1 MIDRLHLLLSRH
13 GGQSLTQ
20 RFVRATALLAT
31 VVLLLTVLTSWWL
44 AQTQNEATERMLRQ
58 KEVNYTATLIAT
70 IIRGVSSGMAE
81 MADGSLLSAAIT
93 DSAGRESY
101 LHPYISTIHHVNG
114 IPVSVLFTDYRG
126 QELSSNSYASFSPK
140 DRAWLAGQLA
150 AGTEQVVVQEGES
163 GPELLAVELIK
174 PPRTGQ
180 PEGAL
185 AYKFSLNSAF
195 HEDFMTLSWK
205 GKAGDELIGKD
216 KRISAPVDLPVQFS
230 TLNFRVVT
238 DKPSTSLPVDSKQL
252 VLIFSLAL
260 VMAASVLILGRR
272 LALALTR
279 QLRQLEAFSSQVVRE
294 GFGIARA
301 DVQGSDEVASL
312 AMSVNH
318 MLDTLHTQHS
328 RLQQESERRN
338 KLLARYRLLIEG
350 TNAISWE
357 AQLPEFNYI
366 FVSPQAVRL
375 FGFAVDDWHIA
386 GFWERQVHPD
396 DLESVLLDREIA
408 VTSAEDYRCEY
419 RLRHKNGDYKWI
431 EEIGSV
437 VFAEDNTSLAFRG
450 ILLDVGQ
457 RKAAENEI
465 QQLAFYDSLTGL
477 PNRRLLLDRLR
488 DMVEAG
494 AGSTTHGAILFID
507 LDNFK
512 TLNDTFGHDLGDL
525 LLQQVA
531 QRLQAAVRKNDIVA
545 RLGGDEFVV
554 MLDSGLEELEQ
565 IAASA
570 KIVADKILN
579 TLHQPYILRGHE
591 HDSSASIG
599 VYLFDPTQDTVT
611 EMLQRADLAMYHAKS
626 AGRNEIRF
634 FDPGMQSILARRSGM
649 EVELRRALRKNEFVL
664 HYQPQIRDDNSLRSF
679 EVLVR
684 WQHPERG
691 MVSPAEFIGLA
702 EETGL
707 IVPIGLWVLEQAC
720 KKLVEWSSHPS
731 TAGLSLSVNV
741 SVRQFRFEHFVEQV
755 LGMVAKT
762 GADPH
767 KLKLELTESL
777 LVEDM
782 ESTIRKIKQLKASG
796 LCFSLDDFGTGYS
809 SLSYLRRLPLDEIKI
824 DQSFFRNM
832 LNDETDAAIV
842 RTIVVLAQSLQLDL
856 IAEGVENELQ
866 REFLI
871 EHGCYV
877 FQGFLFGRAMDEQQL
892 QLYLREKLLDKNKAD
907 DLTVSS

>member
-1 MIDRLHLLLSRH
+1 MMHYLYALLSRH
-13 GGQSLTQ
+13 GGQNLTQ
-20 RFVRATALLAT
+20 RFARATALLAT
-31 VVLLLTVLTSWWL
+31 VVLLLTVMASWWL
-44 AQTQNEATERMLRQ
+44 AQAQNEATERVLRQ
-58 KEVNYTATLIAT
+58 KEANYTATLIGT
-70 IIRGVSSGMAE
+70 TIRGVSSRMAE

-114 IPVSVLFTDYRG
+114 IPVAILFTDFLGR
-126 QELSSNSYASFSPK
+126 ELSSNSYANFSQQ
-140 DRAWLAGQLA
+140 DRNWLAKQLE
-150 AGTEQVVVQEGES
+150 AGTEQVKIQEGES
-163 GPELLAVELIK
+163 GPELLAIELIK

-185 AYKFSLNSAF
+185 AYKFSLNSVF
-195 HEDFMTLSWK
+195 HADFMTLSWK

-216 KRISAPVDLPVQFS
+216 KRISAPVELPLAYS
-230 TLNFRVVT
+230 YLNFRVVT
-238 DKPSTSLPVDSKQL
+238 EKPVTTMPVDNKQL
-252 VLIFSLAL
+252 ALIITLAL
-260 VMAASVLILGRR
+260 IMAASVLMLGRR

-279 QLRQLEAFSSQVVRE
+279 QLRQLESFSSEVVRD

-301 DVQGSDEVASL
+301 DVHGSDEVSSL
-312 AMSVNH
+312 AISVNH
-318 MLDTLHTQHS
+318 MLDTLHSQHAL
-328 RLQQESERRN
+328 LQQESERRN
-338 KLLARYRLLIEG
+338 QLLARYRLLIEG

-357 AQLPEFNYI
+357 AQLPDFNYI

-375 FGFAVDDWHIA
+375 FGYTIDEWQVA
-386 GFWERQVHPD
+386 GFWERHVHPD
-396 DLESVLLDREIA
+396 DMESVQLDRGIA
-408 VTSAEDYRCEY
+408 SDSAEDYRCEY
-419 RLRHKNGDYKWI
+419 RLRHQNGDYMWI

-437 VFAEDNTSLAFRG
+437 VFSEDNVSLAFRG

-457 RKAAENEI
+457 RKSAENEI

-488 DMVEAG
+488 EMVEAG
-494 AGSTTHGAILFID
+494 AGSETHGAILFID

-512 TLNDTFGHDLGDL
+512 TLNDTLGHDMGDL

-554 MLDSGLEELEQ
+554 MLQSGVEAIEE
-565 IAASA
+565 ITASA
-570 KIVADKILN
+570 QIVASKILQA
-579 TLHQPYILRGHE
+579 LDKPYFLRSYE
-591 HDSSASIG
+591 HHGSASIG

-611 EMLQRADLAMYHAKS
+611 EMLQRADLAMYHAKA
-626 AGRNEIRF
+626 AGRNDICF
-634 FDPGMQSILARRSGM
+634 FDPGMQSVLTRRSGM
-649 EVELRRALRKNEFVL
+649 EVDLRRALRKNEFVL
-664 HYQPQIRDDNSLRSF
+664 YYQPQIKDDNSLRSF

-691 MVSPAEFIGLA
+691 LVSPVEFIGLA

-707 IVPIGLWVLEQAC
+707 IVPIGLWVLEQTC
-720 KKLVEWSSHPS
+720 KKLVEWSTDPA
-731 TAGLSLSVNV
+731 TADLTLSANV
-741 SVRQFRFEHFVEQV
+741 SVRQFRYEHFVEQV
-755 LGMVAKT
+755 LGVVAKT
-762 GADPH
+762 GADPR

-796 LCFSLDDFGTGYS
+796 ICFSLDDFGTGYS

-824 DQSFFRNM
+824 DQSFFRNI
-832 LNDETDAAIV
+832 LHDETDAAIV
-842 RTIVVLAQSLQLDL
+842 RTIVVLAQSLQLEL

-877 FQGFLFGRAMDEQQL
+877 FQGFLFGQPMDERAL
-892 QLYLREKLLDKNKAD
+892 RAYLTEKLADKNK
-907 DLTVSS
+907 TSTITIT

>member
-1 MIDRLHLLLSRH
+1 MIHYLHALLTRH
-13 GGQSLTQ
+13 GGQNLTQ
-20 RFVRATALLAT
+20 RFARATALLAT
-31 VVLLLTVLTSWWL
+31 VVLLLTVLASWWL
-44 AQTQNEATERMLRQ
+44 AQTQNETTERVLRQ
-58 KEVNYTATLIAT
+58 KEVNYTATLIGT
-70 IIRGVSSGMAE
+70 TIRGVSSRMAE

-114 IPVSVLFTDYRG
+114 IPVSILFTDFLGR
-126 QELSSNSYASFSPK
+126 ELSSNSYASFTQQ
-140 DRAWLAGQLA
+140 DRIWLARQLE
-150 AGTEQVVVQEGES
+150 AGTEQVVIQEGES
-163 GPELLAVELIK
+163 GPELLAIELIK

-185 AYKFSLNSAF
+185 AYKFSLDSVFQA
-195 HEDFMTLSWK
+195 DFMALSWK
-205 GKAGDELIGKD
+205 GKSGDEFIGKD
-216 KRISAPVDLPVQFS
+216 KRISAPVELPLAYS
-230 TLNFRVVT
+230 YLNFRVVT
-238 DKPSTSLPVDSKQL
+238 DKPVSSVPVDNKQL
-252 VLIFSLAL
+252 ALILTLAL
-260 VMAASVLILGRR
+260 IMAASVLMLGRQ

-279 QLRQLEAFSSQVVRE
+279 QLRQLEAFSSEVVRD

-301 DVQGSDEVASL
+301 DVQGSDEVSNL
-312 AMSVNH
+312 AISVNH
-318 MLDTLHTQHS
+318 MLDTLHSQHAL
-328 RLQQESERRN
+328 LQQESERRN
-338 KLLARYRLLIEG
+338 QLLARYRLLIEG

-357 AQLPEFNYI
+357 AQLPDFNYI

-375 FGFAVDDWHIA
+375 FGYTIDEWQVA
-386 GFWERQVHPD
+386 GFWERHVHPD
-396 DLESVLLDREIA
+396 DLEAVKLDREIA
-408 VTSAEDYRCEY
+408 SDSSEDYRCEY
-419 RLRHKNGDYKWI
+419 RLRHQNGDYMWI

-437 VFAEDNTSLAFRG
+437 VFSEDNVSLAFRG

-457 RKAAENEI
+457 RKSAESEI

-488 DMVEAG
+488 EMVEAG
-494 AGSTTHGAILFID
+494 AGSETHGAILFID

-512 TLNDTFGHDLGDL
+512 TLNDTLGHDMGDL

-554 MLDSGLEELEQ
+554 MLQSGVEAIED
-565 IAASA
+565 ITASA
-570 KIVADKILN
+570 KIVANKILQ
-579 TLHQPYILRGHE
+579 TLDKPYFLRSHE
-591 HDSSASIG
+591 HHSSASIG

-611 EMLQRADLAMYHAKS
+611 EMLQRADLAMYHAKA
-626 AGRNEIRF
+626 AGRNDICF
-634 FDPGMQSILARRSGM
+634 FDPGMQSVLTRRSGM
-649 EVELRRALRKNEFVL
+649 EVDLRRALRKNEFVL
-664 HYQPQIRDDNSLRSF
+664 YYQPQIKDDNSLRSF

-691 MVSPAEFIGLA
+691 LVPPVEFIGLA

-707 IVPIGLWVLEQAC
+707 IVPIGLWVLEQTC
-720 KKLVEWSSHPS
+720 MKLVEWSADPF
-731 TAGLSLSVNV
+731 TAELTLSANV
-741 SVRQFRFEHFVEQV
+741 SVRQFRHEHFVEQV
-755 LGMVAKT
+755 LGILEKT
-762 GADPH
+762 GADPR

-782 ESTIRKIKQLKASG
+782 ESTIHKIKQLKASG
-796 LCFSLDDFGTGYS
+796 ICFSLDDFGTGYS

-824 DQSFFRNM
+824 DQSFFRNI
-832 LNDETDAAIV
+832 LHDETDAAIV
-842 RTIVVLAQSLQLDL
+842 RTIVVLAQSLQLEL

-877 FQGFLFGRAMDEQQL
+877 FQGFLYGHPMDEQQL
-892 QLYLREKLLDKNKAD
+892 GVYLTEKLADKNRASFI
-907 DLTVSS
+907 TIN

>member
-1 MIDRLHLLLSRH
+1 MRQQLRALLSRH
-13 GGQSLTQ
+13 AGQSLTQ
-20 RFVRATALLAT
+20 RFARATALLAT
-31 VVLLLTVLTSWWL
+31 VVLLLTVLASWWL
-44 AQTQNEATERMLRQ
+44 AQAQNEATERVLRQ
-58 KEVNYTATLIAT
+58 REANYTATLIST
-70 IIRGVSSGMAE
+70 TIRGVSSRMAE

-101 LHPYISTIHHVNG
+101 LHPYISTIRHVNG
-114 IPVSVLFTDYRG
+114 IPVSILFTDFLG
-126 QELSSNSYASFSPK
+126 HELSGNSYASFSPQ
-140 DRAWLAGQLA
+140 DRAWLTKQLA
-150 AGTEQVVVQEGES
+150 AGTEEVLIQQGES
-163 GPELLAVELIK
+163 GPELLAIELIK

-185 AYKFSLNSAF
+185 AYKFSLISVF
-195 HEDFMTLSWK
+195 HADGMTLSWA
-205 GKAGDELIGKD
+205 GKAGDDRTGKD
-216 KRISAPVDLPVQFS
+216 KRISAAVDLPLAFS
-230 TLNFRVVT
+230 NLNFRVLT
-238 DKPSTSLPVDSKQL
+238 DKPVTSVPVDNKQL
-252 VLIFSLAL
+252 ALILVLAL
-260 VMAASVLILGRR
+260 IMAVGVLLLGRQ

-279 QLRQLEAFSSQVVRE
+279 QLRQLEVFSSEVVLD

-301 DVQGSDEVASL
+301 DVEGSDEVASL
-312 AMSVNH
+312 AISFNH
-318 MLDTLHTQHS
+318 MLDTLHLQHA

-338 KLLARYRLLIEG
+338 QLLVRYRLLIEG
-350 TNAISWE
+350 TNAVSWE
-357 AQLPEFNYI
+357 ALLPDFHYI

-375 FGFAVDDWHIA
+375 FGFTIDQWQLP
-386 GFWERQVHPD
+386 GFWARQVHPD
-396 DLESVLLDREIA
+396 DLEQVEIDREIA
-408 VTSAEDYRCEY
+408 INSSEDYRSEY
-419 RLRHKNGDYKWI
+419 RLRRQNGDYKWI
-431 EEIGSV
+431 EEIGSI
-437 VFAEDNTSLAFRG
+437 VFSEDNTSLALRG

-512 TLNDTFGHDLGDL
+512 TLNDTLGHDMGDL

-554 MLDSGLEELEQ
+554 MLQSGMESLDQ
-565 IAASA
+565 IAISA
-570 KIVADKILN
+570 KIVASKILQA
-579 TLHQPYILRGHE
+579 LDQSYFLRGHE

-611 EMLQRADLAMYHAKS
+611 EMLQRADLAMYHAKA
-626 AGRNEIRF
+626 AGRNAIRF
-634 FDPGMQSILARRSGM
+634 FDPRMQSVLTRRSGM
-649 EVELRRALRKNEFVL
+649 EVDLRRALRKNEFAL
-664 HYQPQIRDDNSLRSF
+664 HYQPQIRDDNSLRGF
-679 EVLVR
+679 EVLLR

-691 MVSPAEFIGLA
+691 LVSPVEFIGLA

-707 IVPIGLWVLEQAC
+707 IVPIGLWVLEQTC
-720 KKLVEWSSHPS
+720 KKLVEWASHPS
-731 TAGLSLSVNV
+731 TAGLTLSANV
-741 SVRQFRFEHFVEQV
+741 SVRQFRYEHFVDQV
-755 LGMVAKT
+755 LGVVAKA
-762 GADPH
+762 GANPH
-767 KLKLELTESL
+767 RLKLELTESL

-782 ESTIRKIKQLKASG
+782 ESTIQKIKQLKASG

-824 DQSFFRNM
+824 DQSFFRNI

-866 REFLI
+866 RQFLI
-871 EHGCYV
+871 EHGCFV
-877 FQGFLFGRAMDEQQL
+877 FQGFLFGQPMDERHL
-892 QLYLREKLLDKNKAD
+892 RDYLLENLTGKNNAGIT
-907 DLTVSS
+907 LISR